1 MTQTLTIA
9 LTETEMNLLRKQ
21 AALDCRRP
29 QEQAR
34 HLLRSVLFN
43 GQSAVNV
50 NRRDLQ
56 SVESRQITAVSA

>member
-9 LTETEMNLLRKQ
+9 LTETEMQLLKKQ

-34 HLLRSVLFN
+34 YLLRAVLFN
-43 GQSAVNV
+43 EQLPVKNNRTDALPLTAGVNAV
-50 NRRDLQ
+50 R
-56 SVESRQITAVSA
+56 A

>member
-9 LTETEMNLLRKQ
+9 LTETEMTLLKKQ

-34 HLLRSVLFN
+34 YLLRSVLLN
-43 GQSAVNV
+43 EHLPEKN
-50 NRRDLQ
+50 NRYDTLPLTAG
-56 SVESRQITAVSA
+56 VTAVAA